1 MGQTMSLVR
10 RAVAKMPEGQVFATK
25 SLVSLGKRSTID
37 QIMRRLVDLE
47 FVIRVAR
54 GVYRKTFGYSKAKTS
69 WPSLEEIAH
78 VKAEAFGKTIRSS
91 GRELAQA
98 FGIEQK
104 PIKGIEFAASSSS
117 SSFMTC
123 RGRVIFK
130 KVADS
135 RLHLGN
141 SVVGETLR
149 AIWKTGESLLKDT
162 GLAQR
167 MVQWFGRKEKEE
179 MRSRTALLPGWMI
192 TLLDL
197 ASREEKPQ
205 CKPGEK
211 RPKRTSEYEPYLAK
225 QTQLASALPTVDQHY
240 RDFCDDLSKL
250 VVREEEALPYEPSL
264 PHKPSRTTR
273 NLLKTNSR
281 GRRMVLYFRQLARCA
296 TG

>member
-1 MGQTMSLVR
+1 MGQTMSRVK
-10 RAVAKMPEGQVFATK
+10 RAVAKMPEGKVFATK
-25 SLVSLGKRSTID
+25 SLLSLGKRSTID

-54 GVYRKTFGYSKAKTS
+54 GVYRKTFGFSKAKTS
-69 WPSLEEIAH
+69 WPSLGEIAN

-104 PIKGIEFAASSSS
+104 PIKGVEFAVSSSS

-123 RGRVIFK
+123 RGRVIFR

-149 AIWKTGESLLKDT
+149 AIWKSGQALLKDN
-162 GLAQR
+162 GLAQK

-179 MRSRTALLPGWMI
+179 MRSRTSLLPGWMI
-192 TLLDL
+192 SLLDL
-197 ASREEKPQ
+197 ATREEKPHR
-205 CKPGEK
+205 KPDEK
-211 RPKRTSEYEPYLAK
+211 RAKRTSEYEPYLAK
-225 QTQLASALPTVDQHY
+225 QAQLASAVATVDKDYQ
-240 RDFCDDLSKL
+240 DFCDDLSKL
-250 VVREEEALPYEPSL
+250 VVREPTAWPF
-264 PHKPSRTTR
+264 
-273 NLLKTNSR
+273 
-281 GRRMVLYFRQLARCA
+281 YFRQLARAA